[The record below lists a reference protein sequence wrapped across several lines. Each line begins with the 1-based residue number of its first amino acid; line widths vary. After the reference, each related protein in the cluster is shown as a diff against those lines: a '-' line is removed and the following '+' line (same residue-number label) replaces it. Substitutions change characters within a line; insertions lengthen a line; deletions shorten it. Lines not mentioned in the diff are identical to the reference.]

1 SGFAALAPLPPC
13 SPFAAL
19 AALSAFSGLPDCC
32 DFSAFFSFF
41 SSVSAIDVD
50 SRTLGEAHLLAVSPL
65 AVELETDPGRFA
77 VLGIGE
83 RDVREVDWRLL
94 GDDAALL
101 RGALA
106 LMALDHVDAAH
117 QCAAVVAAHLDH
129 LAGTALVP
137 AGDHHDGIA
146 LPDLRRHH
154 STSGASE

>member
-1 SGFAALAPLPPC
+1 LPPC

-19 AALSAFSGLPDCC
+19 AAFSALSAFSGLP

-41 SSVSAIDVD
+41 SSVSAMDVD
-50 SRTLGEAHLLAVSPL
+50 SRTLGETHLLAVVPL
-65 AVELETDPGRFA
+65 AFELEPDPRRLA
-77 VLGIGE
+77 ILRIGQ
-83 RDVREVDWRLL
+83 RDVREMDRRLL

-117 QCAAVVAAHLDH
+117 QRACLVAAHLDH
-129 LAGTALVP
+129 LAGAALVAP
-137 AGDHHDGIA
+137 GDHHDRVA
-146 LPDLRRHH
+146 LFDLRRHH